1 MLLETLDTKINDV
14 VIYSQNIFSFEKNF
28 KIIYKDAQ
36 LKKPHSIS
44 YYEVC
49 NFLSNPSPKVIIVYR
64 LLTNLANFSLR
75 RSQYG
80 FPIFLDNQPD
90 LVFFDPVFAVKE
102 LEGLAGVIEI
112 QKLRFRIQQIGLNS
126 LVKKGDRPAFTEIY
140 SFDLSSKE
148 AITQNDKIFA
158 DAIFALDKNFIDSED
173 AEIIQHIPK
182 QAPVAA
188 PENNIKIDQEY
199 QNKDFKKFVPVTEPY
214 EAEPPGKTQQEIQPD
229 IVERKTGFG
238 SFLEKNKPSSTA
250 QYKGTKIPDEKHSMI
265 QIFKSTRQLNEYV
278 HGRNEDPVILKFN
291 K

>member
-1 MLLETLDTKINDV
+1 MLLETLDTKENDV
-14 VIYSQNIFSFEKNF
+14 VIYSQNIFSFENNF

-36 LKKPHSIS
+36 LKKPHSIG

-49 NFLSNPSPKVIIVYR
+49 NFVNNTSPKVVIVYR

-80 FPIFLDNQPD
+80 FPIYVDNQPD

-102 LEGLAGVIEI
+102 LESLSGVIDL
-112 QKLRFRIQQIGLNS
+112 QNLRFRIQQIGLNS
-126 LVKKGDRPAFTEIY
+126 LIRKGDKPTFTEIY

-173 AEIIQHIPK
+173 AEFIPK
-182 QAPVAA
+182 PEKTVPVQQ
-188 PENNIKIDQEY
+188 PQDNINTDSGYIQ
-199 QNKDFKKFVPVTEPY
+199 KDFKRYVQASDPY
-214 EAEPPGKTQQEIQPD
+214 ESARPFSATTEIS
-229 IVERKTGFG
+229 EKKKSGFG
-238 SFLEKNKPSSTA
+238 DFLEKNKPKETIPTAST
-250 QYKGTKIPDEKHSMI
+250 KEIDEKKSMI
-265 QIFKSTRQLNEYV
+265 QIFKSTGQLKEYI
-278 HGRNEDPVILKFN
+278 HARNEGPVVLKFN